1 MNKVKIFFKNLF
13 SNLKSLLFSIY
24 RRSYGLDSLNKL
36 ILIIYIISIFI
47 NTFIK
52 SIYLYSLSCVLFL
65 LFIFRYFSSNK
76 VKRANENSKYL
87 RLIKIIKLK
96 IEYRKTYKI
105 FVCKKCKQIIRIPR
119 GQGRI
124 EFTCPS
130 CGNKEIHRT

>member
-105 FVCKKCKQIIRIPR
+105 FVCKKCKQIIRIPK

-124 EFTCPS
+124 EFICPS